1 MTRITDGRDAGAF
14 ITAALDDFG
23 LDSYAFRIYAR
34 IVRRAGTKHGC
45 FESIDN
51 MANACHMKRDTVY
64 KALKLLIKHRLIEK
78 EPHAGKPS
86 NYYLTPSS
94 EWIPLSDLS
103 QKGDT
108 EPIPKRGHHLSPIGD
123 TTYPEKGT
131 PPIPNKGH
139 KGINKGNPI
148 KGSTSREENSVVVD
162 AGNDPFFTGQ
172 HRAIAREIVKVSREF
187 NAPKNFITDSPWGK
201 LADEVG
207 KDPLGVWKAFEQFLL
222 AKHSDKRDPAN
233 YCSVIA
239 NKLYENVGSELNCKE
254 WNEFSDHFKKH
265 LSAPPPPKK
274 SEPRQPEITQI
285 PDRESSAR
293 AIREARRG

>member
-1 MTRITDGRDAGAF
+1 
-14 ITAALDDFG
+14 
-23 LDSYAFRIYAR
+23 
-34 IVRRAGTKHGC
+34 
-45 FESIDN
+45 
-51 MANACHMKRDTVY
+51 MKRDTVY

-78 EPHAGKPS
+78 EAHAGRPS

-94 EWIPLSDLS
+94 EWIPLPDLS

-108 EPIPKRGHHLSPIGD
+108 EPIPNKGHHLSPIGD

-148 KGSTSREENSVVVD
+148 KGSTSREEKIVVVD

-172 HRAIAREIVKVSREF
+172 HRAIAREVVKVARQI
-187 NAPKNFITDSPWGK
+187 NAPKNFITDAPWGR

-222 AKHSDKRDPAN
+222 AKHSDKRDPVN
-233 YCSVIA
+233 YCSVVA
-239 NKLYENVGSELNCKE
+239 NKLYENAGSELNSKD
-254 WNEFSDHFKKH
+254 WTEFADYFRKN
-265 LSAPPPPKK
+265 LSAPPAPKK
-274 SEPRQPEITQI
+274 SEPRPVEIEAL
-285 PDRESSAR
+285 PDREASR
-293 AIREARRG
+293 AAFRRLRG